1 MADFMKGVLVTL
13 MIILY
18 IVSPVD
24 AIPAVPIDDILV
36 TIGTTAY
43 MLTPKE

>member
-1 MADFMKGVLVTL
+1 MKFLVFIL
-13 MIILY
+13 LLLY

-24 AIPAVPIDDILV
+24 AIPAVPIDDIIV
-36 TIGTTAY
+36 TVGTTAY